1 MGDVIFTTR
10 GRRKK
15 NYGSEGR
22 QAVHARPSG
31 KVGWRQGRASGCA
44 EGKGSG
50 LYVNTAVEII
60 LALRLTST
68 F

>member
-1 MGDVIFTTR
+1 MGDVIFTTS
-10 GRRKK
+10 GRRGEK

-22 QAVHARPSG
+22 QALHARPSG

-50 LYVNTAVEII
+50 RYV
-60 LALRLTST
+60 
-68 F
+68 